1 MLMKRLPIETKINFM
16 SVRYFAFAFSAL
28 ALVASAILIPVKGLN
43 FGIDFAGGLLLEITK
58 PEGATA
64 QDLRDLASELNI
76 EGAVVTEATSTGTQ
90 RHETFVIRAQL
101 PEAEEAAADETATA
115 AEAAEEDGAVVDMD
129 ETQRLIDALEAA
141 YPAAEDG
148 TESWEILRRETVGP
162 KVSSELFQKGVMALG
177 VSLIFMLAYIWFRFQ
192 VAYSVGAVLAL
203 FHDVILTI
211 GVFSFLQITFDLT
224 TIAALLTIIGY
235 SMNDTVVVYDRVRE
249 ELRRYKKMKL
259 VDVIN
264 LALNRTLTRTT
275 LTSGT
280 TLLALVS
287 IYVLGGEVL
296 RGFSFA
302 LIWGIVVGTYS
313 SIFVASALL
322 LHMNLRREPDKVKSA
337 EETFASS

>member
-1 MLMKRLPIETKINFM
+1 MLMKRLPIETKIDFM
-16 SVRYFAFAFSAL
+16 SVRYFAFAFSAI
-28 ALVASAILIPVKGLN
+28 ALIASAVLIPIKGLN

-58 PEGATA
+58 PEGANA
-64 QDLRDLASELNI
+64 QDLRDLANELNI
-76 EGAVVTEATSTGTQ
+76 EGAVVTEATSTGTT

-101 PEAEEAAADETATA
+101 PEAEEAPVDDAAV
-115 AEAAEEDGAVVDMD
+115 AEAAEDDGAVVDMD

-141 YPAAEDG
+141 YPAGEDG
-148 TESWEILRRETVGP
+148 KPSWEILRRETVGP
-162 KVSSELFQKGVMALG
+162 KVSSELFQKGIIALG
-177 VSLIFMLAYIWFRFQ
+177 VSLFFMLSYIWFRFQ
-192 VAYSVGAVLAL
+192 VAYSIGAVLAL

-211 GVFSFLQITFDLT
+211 GVFSLLQITFDLT

-259 VDVIN
+259 SDVIN

-302 LIWGIVVGTYS
+302 LIWGVVVGTYS

-322 LHMNLRREPDKVKSA
+322 LHTNLRRDPDKVKSA
-337 EETFASS
+337 EETFAAN